1 MSREGIRMSR
11 EGIRVSREGIRVSR
25 GVMLLCILVWPAM
38 SRAVEQGG
46 HAASQQRPIV
56 LGQVVSRTGNN
67 PGGLDNEQGAA
78 LAAAQINASG
88 GLLRGRQIELRVEDD
103 QTQAAPAI
111 AAVERLAREGVSA
124 IVGTSFSNAS
134 LAVIPTAERARI
146 PYISTGAADAQ
157 VEPVHP
163 YIYMTPLT
171 GQLVAEQLLR
181 YLHSKGV
188 TKLAVIYDADSQ
200 FARNGWAKQ
209 RAMLAR
215 YAIELVAEQ
224 SVKVGTTD
232 FGPALRAASSSGAQ
246 ALMAWVTGPPA
257 VGLAKD
263 HGRSG
268 VHLPLYLTHGAAS
281 PAFVQAVG
289 GAAEGITVATALATV
304 APQLPESNTRQV
316 ALAMTQS
323 FEKAYGH
330 PPSQFAIDG
339 YVAVKLV
346 AAAIEQAGSDEP
358 AAVQRALDRLDLVT
372 PQGEYT
378 YSPTDHSGLRVDD
391 VAVTEIRQGHFVL
404 TAWSKERL
412 AGLAA
417 RGRPP

>member
-1 MSREGIRMSR
+1 LTRPIAAIEPALLFHAALLFQ
-11 EGIRVSREGIRVSR
+11 
-25 GVMLLCILVWPAM
+25 GVMLLFILISPVM
-38 SRAVEQGG
+38 SRAAERGG
-46 HAASQQRPIV
+46 HAASQQRPIL
-56 LGQVVSRTGNN
+56 LGQVASRTGNN

-88 GLLRGRQIELRVEDD
+88 GLLGGRHIELHVEDD

-111 AAVERLAREGVSA
+111 AAVERLAGMGVSA

-134 LAVIPTAERARI
+134 LAVIPTVERARI

-163 YIYMTPLT
+163 YVYMTPLT

-181 YLHSKGV
+181 YLQSKGV
-188 TKLAVIYDADSQ
+188 TKLAVIYDSDSQ
-200 FARNGWAKQ
+200 FARNGWTKQ

-224 SVKVGTTD
+224 SVKVDTTD
-232 FGPALRAASSSGAQ
+232 FGAALQAVSSSGAQ

-257 VGLAKD
+257 VGLAKY

-268 VHLPLYLTHGAAS
+268 VHLPLYLSHGAAS

-289 GAAEGITVATALATV
+289 DAAEGITVATALAAV
-304 APQLPESNTRQV
+304 APQLPESNARRV

-330 PPSQFAIDG
+330 LPSQFAIDG

-358 AAVQRALDRLDLVT
+358 TAIQRALDHLNLVT
-372 PQGEYT
+372 PQGEYR

-391 VAVTEIRQGHFVL
+391 VAITEIRQGHFVL
-404 TAWSKERL
+404 TAWSKERMAL
-412 AGLAA
+412 GS
-417 RGRPP
+417 RE

>member
-1 MSREGIRMSR
+1 LTRPIAGIGRLVLFQ
-11 EGIRVSREGIRVSR
+11 E
-25 GVMLLCILVWPAM
+25 VMLSCILIATAT
-38 SRAVEQGG
+38 SRAAGQGG
-46 HAASQQRPIV
+46 HVPSQQPIL
-56 LGQVVSRTGNN
+56 LGQVASRTGNN

-88 GLLRGRQIELRVEDD
+88 GLLHGRQIELRVEDD
-103 QTQAAPAI
+103 QTQSAPAI
-111 AAVERLAREGVSA
+111 AAVERLASQGVSA
-124 IVGTSFSNAS
+124 IVGTSFSNAG
-134 LAVIPTAERARI
+134 LAVIPTAERAKI

-163 YIYMTPLT
+163 HIYMTPLT

-181 YLHSKGV
+181 YLQSKGV

-224 SVKVGTTD
+224 SVKVDTTD
-232 FGPALRAASSSGAQ
+232 FGPALQTVSSSGAQ

-257 VGLAKD
+257 VGLAKYR
-263 HGRSG
+263 GQSG
-268 VHLPLYLTHGAAS
+268 VHLPLYLSHGAAS

-289 GAAEGITVATALATV
+289 DAAEGITVATALAAV
-304 APQLPESNTRQV
+304 APQLPDSNTRRV

-330 PPSQFAIDG
+330 LPSQFAIDG
-339 YVAVKLV
+339 YVAVKLI

-358 AAVQRALDRLDLVT
+358 AAVQRALDRVDLVT
-372 PQGEYT
+372 PQGEYR
-378 YSPTDHSGLRVDD
+378 YSPSDHSGLRVDD
-391 VAVTEIRQGHFVL
+391 VAITEIRQGRFVL
-404 TAWSKERL
+404 TAWSKKRMALGSRERL
-412 AGLAA
+412 
-417 RGRPP
+417 P

>member
-1 MSREGIRMSR
+1 MTRPIAAIDRPLL
-11 EGIRVSREGIRVSR
+11 SR
-25 GVMLLCILVWPAM
+25 GMMLLCILVSPAM
-38 SRAVEQGG
+38 SRAAEGGGG
-46 HAASQQRPIV
+46 HAASQQRPIL
-56 LGQVVSRTGNN
+56 LGQVASRTGNN

-88 GLLRGRQIELRVEDD
+88 GLLGGRYIELRVEDD
-103 QTQAAPAI
+103 QTQAGPAI
-111 AAVERLAREGVSA
+111 AAVERLARQGVSA

-134 LAVIPTAERARI
+134 LAVIPTAERTMI
-146 PYISTGAADAQ
+146 PYMSTGAADAQ

-181 YLHSKGV
+181 YLQSKDV
-188 TKLAVIYDADSQ
+188 TKLAVIYDSDSQ
-200 FARNGWAKQ
+200 FARNGWEKQ
-209 RAMLAR
+209 RAMLAQ

-224 SVKVGTTD
+224 AVKVDTTD
-232 FGPALRAASSSGAQ
+232 FGPALQAVSRSGAQ

-257 VGLAKD
+257 VGLAKC

-268 VHLPLYLTHGAAS
+268 VDLPLYLSHGAAS

-289 GAAEGITVATALATV
+289 DAAEGITVATALAAV
-304 APQLPESNTRQV
+304 APQLPDSNTRRV

-323 FEKAYGH
+323 FEKTYGH
-330 PPSQFAIDG
+330 LPSQFAIDG
-339 YVAVKLV
+339 YVAVKLI

-358 AAVQRALDRLDLVT
+358 AVVQRALDHLSLVT
-372 PQGEYT
+372 PQGEYR
-378 YSPTDHSGLRVDD
+378 YSQTDHSGLRVDD
-391 VAVTEIRQGHFVL
+391 VAITEIRQGRFAL

-412 AGLAA
+412 ARLDS
-417 RGRPP
+417 RERLP

>member
-1 MSREGIRMSR
+1 LTRPIVAIERL
-11 EGIRVSREGIRVSR
+11 VLFL
-25 GVMLLCILVWPAM
+25 GVMLLCILISPATT
-38 SRAVEQGG
+38 RAAEPGG
-46 HAASQQRPIV
+46 HAASQQRAIL
-56 LGQVVSRTGNN
+56 LGQVASRTGNN

-88 GLLRGRQIELRVEDD
+88 GLLGGRHIELRVEDD
-103 QTQAAPAI
+103 RTQAATAI
-111 AAVERLAREGVSA
+111 AAVERLASQGVSA

-134 LAVIPTAERARI
+134 LAVIPAAERARI

-163 YIYMTPLT
+163 YIYMSPLT

-181 YLHSKGV
+181 YLQSKGV
-188 TKLAVIYDADSQ
+188 TKLAVIYDSDSQ
-200 FARNGWAKQ
+200 FARDGWAKQ

-224 SVKVGTTD
+224 SVKVDTTD
-232 FGPALRAASSSGAQ
+232 FGPALQSVSSSGAQ

-257 VGLAKD
+257 VGLAKSR
-263 HGRSG
+263 GRSG
-268 VHLPLYLTHGAAS
+268 MNLPLYLSHGAAS
-281 PAFVQAVG
+281 PAFVQTVG
-289 GAAEGITVATALATV
+289 EAAEGITVATALGAV
-304 APQLPESNTRQV
+304 APQLPESNTRRV

-330 PPSQFAIDG
+330 LPSQFAIDG

-346 AAAIEQAGSDEP
+346 AAAIERARGDEP
-358 AAVQRALDRLDLVT
+358 AAVQRALDGLSLVT
-372 PQGEYT
+372 PQGEYR

-391 VAVTEIRQGHFVL
+391 VAITEIRQGRFVL

-412 AGLAA
+412 ARLGT
-417 RGRPP
+417 REHPP